1 MGWQQPSAGRA
12 ARTARLAGARPGLV
26 ISSGAGLYLL
36 LPLLTRSFVRALT
49 LTVNGCVWLAASM
62 SSGADPWTILSAV
75 GRAAGDTLATSE
87 ASGVLLG
94 LAVVGALA
102 FYWLQRLL
110 GSDEES
116 SR

>member
-1 MGWQQPSAGRA
+1 MGWRQPSARPRA
-12 ARTARLAGARPGLV
+12 RAARLAGAGLV
-26 ISSGAGLYLL
+26 SVIASAAALYLV
-36 LPLLTRSFVRALT
+36 LPLAARAFVRALT

-62 SSGADPWTILSAV
+62 SSGADFWTILSAV
-75 GRAAGDTLATSE
+75 GRAAGDTLATRE
-87 ASGVLLG
+87 ASAMLLV

>member
-1 MGWQQPSAGRA
+1 MGWRQPSAGPGV
-12 ARTARLAGARPGLV
+12 RTARLAGAGLV
-26 ISSGAGLYLL
+26 SVIAAVGALYLL
-36 LPLLTRSFVRALT
+36 LPLATRAFVRALT
-49 LTVNGCVWLAASM
+49 LTVNGCVWVAAAM

-75 GRAAGDTLATSE
+75 GRAAGDTMATSE
-87 ASGVLLG
+87 ATGVLLA

>member
-1 MGWQQPSAGRA
+1 MGWQRPSASPGVRA
-12 ARTARLAGARPGLV
+12 ARMA
-26 ISSGAGLYLL
+26 GAGLVLGSASVATVYLG
-36 LPLLTRSFVRALT
+36 LPLAIRAVVRALT

-62 SSGADPWTILSAV
+62 SSGADPWMLVSVVA
-75 GRAAGDTLATSE
+75 RAAGDTLATRE
-87 ASGVLLG
+87 ASGVLLA

-110 GSDEES
+110 GTDEES